1 MNYLILIIIGIASR
15 LLPHLPNFTTI
26 GALSLFSGFYLK
38 KKTSFIVPLAVMI
51 ISDIFLGFYN
61 IWLMVFV
68 YLSILLSI
76 LLGIWLKKRKTW
88 YNIAAFSV
96 FSAVSFF
103 LITNFAVWLFT
114 PWYEKT
120 FSGLV
125 LCYFL
130 GLPFLRNDILGNAFY
145 TAVFFA
151 AFELIFA
158 RKPKLKYELG
168 K

>member
-1 MNYLILIIIGIASR
+1 MNYLVLIAIGIFSR
-15 LLPHLPNFTTI
+15 LIPHLPNFTAV

-51 ISDIFLGFYN
+51 ISDVFLGLYN
-61 IWLMVFV
+61 IWLMLFV
-68 YLSILLSI
+68 YSSILLSI
-76 LLGIWLKKRKTW
+76 IFGIWLKKRKTW

-103 LITNFAVWLFT
+103 LITNFAVWFLT
-114 PWYEKT
+114 PWYAKT

-125 LCYFL
+125 LCYFM
-130 GLPFLRNDILGNAFY
+130 GLPFLRNHILGNVIY
-145 TAVFFA
+145 TGVFFA
-151 AFELIFA
+151 VYEIVLAK
-158 RKPKLKYELG
+158 KPKLKYELG